1 MSNNYRKRS
10 LTDRNRALN
19 LFTDRHDLTRVFAG
33 YLNDAQPA
41 ENILCFYGDGGNG
54 KSLLLR
60 FLETRCCKRLR
71 WESWQGLQSKSDQ
84 EVTDYIE
91 DLADSWEFAQV
102 PAISQDFG
110 LSPNGD
116 DQPQDPFYGLLMLR
130 RKLSRAATELN
141 YRLRFPLYDF
151 ACIWYLKQKN
161 RLTPEKLTELFPA
174 EELDLLIEI
183 GNAVSETS
191 WGTIGK
197 AVLGIFNKHLG
208 ENFVLYLQQRGIK
221 AEDLQEIRQMD
232 AETELINELPRYL
245 AQDLNAAMSQKKAP
259 QRIVLFF
266 DTHEAFWGYQ
276 RNLPD
281 TLFFQKDEW
290 LRYFL
295 AELELKAGIIAVV
308 AGREAPR
315 WNQAENFPIHNLDT
329 HLVNHLS
336 PVDADEYLRRAE
348 VTNEEL
354 RKSVI
359 AYGSVAVNQ
368 VHPFLL
374 GLCADVVLQ
383 AKEQKVNIT
392 PADFPKTPE
401 TANKAKLL
409 IELLLKH
416 ADREIRRAVHALSA
430 CRAFN
435 FDIYRVLGEN
445 LHFQT
450 TKVAFEILTEFSF
463 VWDMQELGKDWYR
476 IHDLLRRLDNEGD
489 NEITQ
494 QAHEVLEKYHRQQG
508 KVAEAIYHANRL
520 DWLRGVIEWVDLFE
534 QALKKSRY
542 QQCRSLLEIRNEL
555 VIESDFQLGSV
566 SQCEGNYLAILARY
580 QEAQEEYGEAVA
592 AYKQDLKFTPDDTAT
607 LNNLGVVLKSLGDLQ
622 IRLSLYSQALQSY
635 NDAIAACDSLLTFA
649 PNDNKVLSNKGN
661 ALQGLGELQTRLAQ
675 HSQALQLYSDAITA
689 YNSALT
695 LAPDEIYT
703 LNNKGATLTSLGEL
717 QTQFAQHNAA
727 LKSYSEAI
735 TALKNALILDP
746 DYITAI
752 NNLANTLQSLGD
764 LRIILSQHTEALQC
778 YIDAISNY
786 KTALNL
792 APSYVNAL
800 NNQGAVLSKMGDLLT
815 KLDNY
820 QEALQSYSDAIAV
833 YDTVLSLAPDYIDG
847 LNNKGLMLQMLGN
860 LQTQLDLRSE
870 ALQSYSDA
878 MVAYNTALVL
888 APNYTKIL
896 NNKGLGLVRLSKLL
910 LEVSQK
916 QEAIQSL
923 QEALVVFNRSL
934 AIAPS
939 SEYIRN
945 LRDEFQEY
953 LDNLD

>member
-1 MSNNYRKRS
+1 MSDNYRKRS
-10 LTDRNRALN
+10 LTDGNRALN

-33 YLNDAQPA
+33 YLNDERPS
-41 ENILCFYGDGGNG
+41 EKILFFHGDGGNG

-60 FLETRCCKRLR
+60 FLQTRCCKRLR
-71 WESWQGLQSKSDQ
+71 LQSWQGLQSKSDQ
-84 EVTDYIE
+84 EVAEYIE
-91 DLADSWEFAQV
+91 DLAESWEFAEV

-130 RKLSRAATELN
+130 RKLSRAATELK

-161 RLTPEKLTELFPA
+161 RLTTEKLKELFPA

-183 GNAVSETS
+183 GNAVSDTS

-208 ENFVLYLQQRGIK
+208 ENFILHLQQRGIK
-221 AEDLQEIRQMD
+221 AEDVQEIRRMD

-245 AQDLNAAMSQKKAP
+245 AQDLNAAMSQEKAP
-259 QRIVLFF
+259 KRIVLFF

-295 AELELKAGIIAVV
+295 AELELKAGIVAVV

-315 WNQAENFPIHNLDT
+315 WDKAENFPINHLDNQ
-329 HLVNHLS
+329 LVNCLS
-336 PVDADEYLRRAE
+336 PVDADKYLRRAE
-348 VTNEEL
+348 VRNEDL
-354 RKSVI
+354 RKNII
-359 AYGSVAVNQ
+359 AYASVEVHQ

-383 AKEQKVNIT
+383 AKAQRVNIT

-401 TANKAKLL
+401 TANKAEIL
-409 IELLLKH
+409 INRLLKY
-416 ADREIRRAVHALSA
+416 ANREIGYAVHALSA

-435 FDIYRVLGEN
+435 FNIYHFLGEE

-450 TKVAFEILTEFSF
+450 TKPAFEILTEFSF
-463 VWDMQELGKDWYR
+463 VWDVEQLGKDWYR
-476 IHDLLRRLDNEGD
+476 IHDLLRRLDYEGG
-489 NEITQ
+489 NKTTQ
-494 QAHEVLEKYHRQQG
+494 QAHEVLEKYYRQQG

-520 DWLRGVIEWVDLFE
+520 DWLRGVNEWVEVFDE
-534 QALKKSRY
+534 ALRKSRY
-542 QQCRSLLEIRNEL
+542 EQCRSLLEIRNEL
-555 VIESDFQLGSV
+555 VIENNFQLGTV
-566 SQCEGNYLAILARY
+566 SQQEGDYFAILSRY
-580 QEAQEEYGEAVA
+580 EEAQQEYLEAVV
-592 AYKQDLKFTPDDTAT
+592 AYEQERKITPDDTAT
-607 LNNLGVVLKSLGDLQ
+607 LNNLGTALKSLGDLQ

-635 NDAIAACDSLLTFA
+635 NDAIAACDYLLTLA

-675 HSQALQLYSDAITA
+675 HPQALQLYCDAITV

-735 TALKNALILDP
+735 TSLKNALILDP

-764 LRIILSQHTEALQC
+764 LRITLSQHTEALQC
-778 YIDAISNY
+778 YSDAIVNY

-800 NNQGAVLSKMGDLLT
+800 NNQGVVLSKMGNLLT
-815 KLDNY
+815 KLGNHK
-820 QEALQSYSDAIAV
+820 EALQSYNDAIAT
-833 YDTVLSLAPDYIDG
+833 YNIVLSLAPDYIDG
-847 LNNKGLMLQMLGN
+847 LNNKGLMLKMLGD
-860 LQTQLDLRSE
+860 LQTQLALHSE
-870 ALQSYSDA
+870 ALQSYSHA
-878 MVAYNTALVL
+878 MVAYNTALTL

-896 NNKGLGLVRLSKLL
+896 NNKALGLVSLSKLL
-910 LEVSQK
+910 SELSQK
-916 QEAIQSL
+916 QEAVQSL
-923 QEALVVFNRSL
+923 QEALAAFNRSL

-939 SEYIRN
+939 SDYIRK
-945 LRDEFQEY
+945 LRDKLQEFM
-953 LDNLD
+953 DNLD